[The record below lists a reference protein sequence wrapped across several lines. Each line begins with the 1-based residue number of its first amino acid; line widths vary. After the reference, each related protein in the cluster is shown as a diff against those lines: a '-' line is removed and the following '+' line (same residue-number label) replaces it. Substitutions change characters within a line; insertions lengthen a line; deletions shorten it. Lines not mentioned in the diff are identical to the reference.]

1 MYRLL
6 IQCLCENTIDIVKVF
21 HGALKTLR
29 YLNRDTF
36 SQRDTILSEE
46 KFEGKTFL
54 WMEEYSS
61 YSSIASIFLISGT
74 FFDIFLSRFPK
85 WKIEGIKGVSPSLS
99 LLEYFE
105 FLGFDLIV
113 HHPCA
118 DLFESDWL
126 ASRHEYHVNVR
137 KQEHKVMRKLIN
149 FRRFSLFS
157 WMCLLRV
164 FALFSFACSLFHL
177 ALRSRIHQG
186 GKISFLPSSPP
197 LSLKR
202 DIKYATRLFLWR
214 ALQVLLVSSF
224 KGDFKFMKLEEF
236 VYLCLVFCLSSCKSD
251 LMSFYL
257 CRADEYEKS
266 LKRKK

>member
-1 MYRLL
+1 MRGKNVFMNGGMFFLL
-6 IQCLCENTIDIVKVF
+6 LHCQF
-21 HGALKTLR
+21 FPYLR
-29 YLNRDTF
+29 HIFRHF
-36 SQRDTILSEE
+36 SLAFR
-46 KFEGKTFL
+46 K
-54 WMEEYSS
+54 M
-61 YSSIASIFLISGT
+61 
-74 FFDIFLSRFPK
+74 
-85 WKIEGIKGVSPSLS
+85 KIEGIKGVSPSLS

-105 FLGFDLIV
+105 FLGFDLMV

-186 GKISFLPSSPP
+186 GKISFLLSSPP

-214 ALQVLLVSSF
+214 ALQVLLVSDF
-224 KGDFKFMKLEEF
+224 KGDLKFMKLEEF
-236 VYLCLVFCLSSCKSD
+236 VWCFVCLHAKVTWWVFIFVERTSMKN
-251 LMSFYL
+251 
-257 CRADEYEKS
+257 R
-266 LKRKK
+266 